1 MNCDK
6 EASLPDRPSKEGT
19 SAGGP
24 DILASSPSCGAGS
37 VVDKKP
43 RRIDHLLDS
52 LLLIDS
58 SRATAASL
66 FGPETENA
74 IIAILPVFLRADQG
88 PRDMVMHPP
97 VLPGEDVFVNGGKAV
112 AAAGS
117 EQVSVDGIP
126 RQPLGKNSGR
136 PLENVGNCS
145 DDRNRSAGS
154 IESKDLNT
162 QKDGAP
168 NGLQPPPRSGPA
180 NISDLRLPLAGAKPG
195 SSTGDF
201 VPLPLTSPTG
211 PVDQA
216 GKGASEILDMAAKS
230 PTESQS
236 DIKSEVKKPAQ
247 DNGTKANSPPSGS
260 SAKSR
265 EPVPTTNMRSGDRPG
280 PAVPNGESPASPPN
294 PKSGA
299 PYIEDSDSEDEEL
312 QELLAQKRDQIKQD
326 IAYFQ
331 RTKEM
336 ELLIYE
342 KRLRDD
348 HMRRKRRKQA
358 MANGHSVASGS
369 PRSYYSLTTK
379 NVIGNIP
386 GYLPLTPAPGA
397 APVKSSGLKKL
408 VADQTDGSTSGSE
421 ATESESQK
429 PDGSAQPEHKLV
441 SHLDAKED
449 ASKPEIVIK
458 PPSDAGNNDGRQR
471 MPSPAIS
478 PVAPFP
484 NSPKIQSLLSSPQ
497 AQATQILSA
506 SALKA
511 LEGNERVVVPLPGSL
526 KSTSSWA
533 SGSAKDSSRRSSVN
547 DHKTK
552 KNKRVV
558 FQLEIEG
565 DWFRVKP
572 DGEEVPMEP
581 EEKERLKTESAAL
594 SVDYDTDSESDY
606 LEFKVPSNKE
616 SLKSP
621 VQDAGYHAI
630 EQLEGIATSTA
641 AKPSKG
647 PEDPDWVPTKPLT
660 EPAAVMSSSKSTIS
674 EDSMEEDV
682 FDLDEELPY
691 DPPTAPPEFTSG
703 SLEDSVMSLGLP
715 LAPPPPPPPSAPG
728 LPIPAPFGAGRAGGS
743 VADTLAY
750 IQAYQQAG
758 ISRGSSTSES
768 YLSSSFPRNSF
779 GGTSGSWRDPAA
791 PPRPSSSHGSST
803 APTVPTNVV
812 TRRASGSLDLVTA
825 PTLEMLSS
833 SISASS
839 SNQGG
844 AAASGNLPIGSGF
857 RRRSVTKYD
866 IPDEDIKDS
875 SASSSVT
882 SKSDLT
888 LDPELNAKAVP
899 SLAPPVAA
907 TASRKTPL
915 VRPSSE
921 MVQKSSP
928 YGSSMPISIPPRHAM
943 SASAIEEQLAA
954 PEQVQDDVPKEVV
967 SGRPSPTSSNTT
979 EKSNQPTTTQARS
992 EAQKKSILS
1001 PTSVEAVLEATT
1013 EALSKNALP
1022 SSMSTKPKREQKASR
1037 SGSSTPKYGSYN
1049 KKSPS
1054 PRPKK
1059 VESNAVKPEPWH
1071 GTIVQNFPSSLG
1083 NKSFALDAAQAV
1095 SSPSWNSYNSTSV
1108 LSTSL
1113 PKYASGSSAYSF
1125 GTNPITALPGVKS
1138 YSPTAPTITHSSSPR
1153 KGPITLNS
1161 GPRYSSTIAEE
1172 TAATVEAKG
1181 LPSESVVGRPDQRL
1195 GVVDPGIISGNG
1207 LVLTEVG
1214 PESVKETLLAK
1225 EPGSLS
1231 LSQRLALEEAGEPVG
1246 TLGKK

>member
-1 MNCDK
+1 M
-6 EASLPDRPSKEGT
+6 R
-19 SAGGP
+19 
-24 DILASSPSCGAGS
+24 
-37 VVDKKP
+37 
-43 RRIDHLLDS
+43 
-52 LLLIDS
+52 
-58 SRATAASL
+58 
-66 FGPETENA
+66 
-74 IIAILPVFLRADQG
+74 
-88 PRDMVMHPP
+88 
-97 VLPGEDVFVNGGKAV
+97 
-112 AAAGS
+112 
-117 EQVSVDGIP
+117 
-126 RQPLGKNSGR
+126 
-136 PLENVGNCS
+136 
-145 DDRNRSAGS
+145 
-154 IESKDLNT
+154 
-162 QKDGAP
+162 
-168 NGLQPPPRSGPA
+168 
-180 NISDLRLPLAGAKPG
+180 
-195 SSTGDF
+195 TGD
-201 VPLPLTSPTG
+201 SPG
-211 PVDQA
+211 Q
-216 GKGASEILDMAAKS
+216 
-230 PTESQS
+230 
-236 DIKSEVKKPAQ
+236 
-247 DNGTKANSPPSGS
+247 
-260 SAKSR
+260 
-265 EPVPTTNMRSGDRPG
+265 
-280 PAVPNGESPASPPN
+280 AVPNGAPSPPN
-294 PKSGA
+294 SSSGA

-312 QELLAQKRDQIKQD
+312 HELLAQKRDQIKQD
-326 IAYFQ
+326 IAYYQ

-358 MANGHSVASGS
+358 VANGHPVASGS

-386 GYLPLTPAPGA
+386 GYLPLTSAPGS
-397 APVKSSGLKKL
+397 APTRQSGLRKL
-408 VADQTDGSTSGSE
+408 VADKNDGPSSDPE
-421 ATESESQK
+421 AVEKKPEELEAHSQPERKLDMESDSQAGVNK
-429 PDGSAQPEHKLV
+429 PD
-441 SHLDAKED
+441 
-449 ASKPEIVIK
+449 IVIK
-458 PPSDAGNNDGRQR
+458 PPSDQAHNDAKQR
-471 MPSPAIS
+471 KASPAIS
-478 PVAPFP
+478 PAASIPTSPNVQLVPPPLQAPA
-484 NSPKIQSLLSSPQ
+484 
-497 AQATQILSA
+497 AQTLSA

-511 LEGNERVVVPLPGSL
+511 LEGNEKAPAPLPGSL

-533 SGSAKDSSRRSSVN
+533 SGSLRESSRRSSVN
-547 DHKTK
+547 DQKTK

-558 FQLEIEG
+558 FQLEVEG

-581 EEKERLKTESAAL
+581 ELKERLRAESAAL
-594 SVDYDTDSESDY
+594 DADYDTDSESDY
-606 LEFKVPSNKE
+606 LEFKVPSNRE
-616 SLKSP
+616 TLKSP
-621 VQDAGYHAI
+621 VHDAGYHTIDDI
-630 EQLEGIATSTA
+630 EGVGTSSA
-641 AKPSKG
+641 AKPGKG
-647 PEDPDWVPTKPLT
+647 PEDPDWVSTKSSS
-660 EPAAVMSSSKSTIS
+660 EPAPVLSSAKSTMS
-674 EDSMEEDV
+674 EDSLEEDV

-728 LPIPAPFGAGRAGGS
+728 LPIPAPFGTGRAGGS

-768 YLSSSFPRNSF
+768 YLSSSFPRNSL
-779 GGTSGSWRDPAA
+779 GNSGSWRDPAA

-803 APTVPTNVV
+803 APAAPTNVV

-839 SNQGG
+839 ASQGG
-844 AAASGNLPIGSGF
+844 TTASGSVSIGSGF

-888 LDPELNAKAVP
+888 LDPELNSKAMLAPTLAPTAVP
-899 SLAPPVAA
+899 TA
-907 TASRKTPL
+907 TRKTPTL
-915 VRPSSE
+915 RPSSE

-928 YGSSMPISIPPRHAM
+928 YGSSMPISIPPRQAM

-979 EKSNQPTTTQARS
+979 EKSNQPPTAKARS
-992 EAQKKSILS
+992 EAQKKSLLS

-1022 SSMSTKPKREQKASR
+1022 SSMSTKSKRERKGNH

-1054 PRPKK
+1054 SRPKK
-1059 VESNAVKPEPWH
+1059 VESNLVKPEPWH
-1071 GTIVQNFPSSLG
+1071 DTVVQNFPSDLG
-1083 NKSFALDAAQAV
+1083 NKSLALDAAQAV
-1095 SSPSWNSYNSTSV
+1095 SSPSWNSYNSVSV

-1125 GTNPITALPGVKS
+1125 ATNPITALPGVKS
-1138 YSPTAPTITHSSSPR
+1138 YSPTAPTISHSSSPR
-1153 KGPITLNS
+1153 KGPITLNP

-1195 GVVDPGIISGNG
+1195 GVDPGIISGNG

-1225 EPGSLS
+1225 APGSLS
-1231 LSQRLALEEAGEPVG
+1231 LSQRLALEEAGEPVSA
-1246 TLGKK
+1246 LGKK